1 MPKQIVVDLTKF
13 PMFRGYVFIFSI
25 RYFWFSYVT
34 HIKSGFRNLRY
45 GNILFVFL
53 LPIKAF
59 IDVWKLTDIHI
70 MKTLDQPLEMYKI
83 LQESNG

>member
-25 RYFWFSYVT
+25 RYFWFSYLV
-34 HIKSGFRNLRY
+34 HLKSGFRNLRY

-53 LPIKAF
+53 LPITAF
-59 IDVWKLTDIHI
+59 VDVWKLTDIHI
-70 MKTLDQPLEMYKI
+70 TENLNRPFEMYNI
-83 LQESNG
+83 LTTS